1 MVNCPYCS
9 ADVIDDINFCIEC
22 ENQVRCLN
30 CGSILYKGKSRCL
43 KCGESLKETATP
55 VSEMN
60 SYTLKRKVT
69 RHSSSEEIEVKASDA
84 AVGALMGK
92 LPFGANTPLQPLNL
106 KEIPSTPPA
115 LPSER
120 ERTISLESKA
130 SVDEEDKFEE
140 KSLHV
145 LTASS
150 LFNKLSDDEIAP
162 SKVLKDYIQNL
173 SSKKEMQQV
182 LTTMLV
188 WAHKELN
195 GENINREKLLT
206 AIKRESLFNSAF
218 YTYLLEL
225 AKNYFIT
232 VSDRYK
238 INSNDGE
245 RRVQE
250 IMQEIQ
256 NPATANAAS
265 EQKKTGR
272 RGRPSGSLNKEE
284 VKVVEPWLSE
294 PLPKELEKFDA
305 RQLSSAADWGAF
317 GLYVLTKVLN
327 VAQSVDAGLVYVYL
341 TKQFEVMTVSR
352 KAFVKRMG
360 DTTNRFKKNANGA
373 YFLTA
378 EAEAQIKGLIEKAS
392 NS

>member
-84 AVGALMGK
+84 SVGALMGK
-92 LPFGANTPLQPLNL
+92 LPFGSNAPLQPLNL
-106 KEIPSTPPA
+106 RETPSTSLA
-115 LPSER
+115 LPSEGGK
-120 ERTISLESKA
+120 TISLEA
-130 SVDEEDKFEE
+130 ETQINEEDRFEE
-140 KSLHV
+140 KPSHLP
-145 LTASS
+145 TANS

-162 SKVLKDYIQNL
+162 SNALREHIQAL
-173 SSKKEMQQV
+173 SSKKEKQQV
-182 LTTMLV
+182 LVTMLV
-188 WAHKELN
+188 WAYKELN
-195 GENINREKLLT
+195 NENISREKLL
-206 AIKRESLFNSAF
+206 ASVKSENLFSTNF
-218 YTYLLEL
+218 YTYLSEL
-225 AKNYFIT
+225 AKNYFMT
-232 VSDRYK
+232 VDDHYE
-238 INSNDGE
+238 INPNDGE
-245 RRVQE
+245 KRVE
-250 IMQEIQ
+250 EVMWAIQ
-256 NPATANAAS
+256 NPTKTGTVT
-265 EQKKTGR
+265 EQKKPSKKGR
-272 RGRPSGSLNKEE
+272 SSRSLNKKE
-284 VKVVEPWLSE
+284 VEMVEPWLSR
-294 PLPKELEKFDA
+294 PLPKEFEGFDA

-317 GLYVLTKVLN
+317 GLYILTKVLN
-327 VAQSVDAGLVYVYL
+327 IAQSIDAGLVYVYL
-341 TKQFEVMTVSR
+341 TKQFGVMTVSR
-352 KAFVKRMG
+352 KNFVKRMG
-360 DTTNRFKKNANGA
+360 DNTSKFKKNASGA